1 MKDGVRIFKVI
12 FDLILDFEDG
22 EYSFR
27 RRRIRSIVID
37 VISIYSKYILFE
49 VLNLLG
55 LEELIRR

>member
-1 MKDGVRIFKVI
+1 MKEGVRIFKVT
-12 FDLILDFEDG
+12 FDLRLDFEDG

>member
-1 MKDGVRIFKVI
+1 MRIFKVI